1 MLIHICNN
9 FISSKVHS
17 NLVKYISDISKVR
30 QFIFVPIRTEEHRG
44 IFDFSATDVDIV
56 YRKCQGAVIRFFPLL
71 KIIFTLLS
79 LIYSL
84 RGTDLRR
91 AKVLAHTLW
100 SDGCVAYLFS
110 LLTGLR
116 YSVVVRNT
124 DVNWFIPKLPH
135 YRWLIARI
143 IAKADAV
150 IFVSPAHRERFSQD
164 FAHLYETA
172 KIVKVIP
179 NGVEEFWMQNINMVE
194 YERPETITFV
204 GRFDK
209 NKNLDGLIA
218 AAKLVRKDI
227 KNLRL
232 VLIGG
237 TANDLATLIGS
248 EEIPTWVECLG
259 RIVDKAVIRDHY
271 RNSRVF
277 AAPSHTE
284 TFGLVYVEALTQ
296 GCPFIY
302 TAGEGVDGFFNNAA
316 YCKAVNSR
324 NAPQIAAALLALLVQ
339 FRRGVSHE
347 LIKARISEF
356 SWASIALQ
364 YVELMNVSS
373 VNVNVDLDSRVF
385 K

>member
-17 NLVKYISDISKVR
+17 NLIKYISKILHVE
-30 QFIFVPIRTEEHRG
+30 QFVFVPIRAEGHRG
-44 IFDFSATDVDIV
+44 LFSFSATHVDIV
-56 YRKCQGAVIRFFPLL
+56 YRKCQGAFIRFFPLV

-79 LIYSL
+79 FIYSL
-84 RGTDLRR
+84 RGKNRR
-91 AKVLAHTLW
+91 EASVLAHTLW

-110 LLTGLR
+110 LLAGVR

-135 YRWLIARI
+135 YRWLIAKI
-143 IAKADAV
+143 IARADAV
-150 IFVSPAHRERFSQD
+150 IFVSAAHRGRFSED
-164 FAHLYETA
+164 YPHLYKAA
-172 KIVKVIP
+172 KIVEVIP
-179 NGVEEFWMQNINMVE
+179 NGVEDFWMQNLNTAE
-194 YERPETITFV
+194 CERPETVTFV

-209 NKNLDGLIA
+209 NKNLDGLLT
-218 AAKLVRKDI
+218 AAKLVRNDI
-227 KNLRL
+227 NNLRL

-237 TANDLATLIGS
+237 TANDLAELIGS
-248 EEIPTWVECLG
+248 KEVPDWVECLG
-259 RIVDKAVIRDHY
+259 RIDDKETIKKYY
-271 RNSRVF
+271 RSSRVF

-302 TAGEGVDGFFNNAA
+302 TAGEGVDGFFDNAS

-324 NAPQIAAALLALLVQ
+324 NASQIAAALIALLRQ
-339 FRRGVSHE
+339 FPRGVSHE
-347 LIKARISEF
+347 LFKGRTSEF
-356 SWASIALQ
+356 SWASVASR
-364 YVELMNVSS
+364 YVHLLNMTVEGEDIES
-373 VNVNVDLDSRVF
+373 DCRVF